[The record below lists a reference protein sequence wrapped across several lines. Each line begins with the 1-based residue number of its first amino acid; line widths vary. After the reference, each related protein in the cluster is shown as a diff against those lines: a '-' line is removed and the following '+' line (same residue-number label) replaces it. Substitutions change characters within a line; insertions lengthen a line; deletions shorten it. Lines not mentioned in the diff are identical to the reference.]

1 MNIKLRRTARTPHS
15 EEIAI
20 FDADTQDE
28 SGEAAHIGKI
38 DVHYVDDQ
46 IVGTLLIWAEYV
58 TNFTRTRA
66 ESGETITDV
75 IDEILAEIS
84 EPLGVAETY
93 GIEVYYPRLD
103 QHEFVANYD
112 EDEELDELDEE
123 DEEALP
129 ADERDGRV
137 H

>member
-1 MNIKLRRTARTPHS
+1 MNIKMKVTARTAHS
-15 EEIAI
+15 EEWAI
-20 FDADTQDE
+20 FDADTRDE
-28 SGEAAHIGKI
+28 REQAVNIGKL

-84 EPLGVAETY
+84 EPATFMSTAPGDARKLTRSTWATA
-93 GIEVYYPRLD
+93 R
-103 QHEFVANYD
+103 A
-112 EDEELDELDEE
+112 
-123 DEEALP
+123 
-129 ADERDGRV
+129 
-137 H
+137 